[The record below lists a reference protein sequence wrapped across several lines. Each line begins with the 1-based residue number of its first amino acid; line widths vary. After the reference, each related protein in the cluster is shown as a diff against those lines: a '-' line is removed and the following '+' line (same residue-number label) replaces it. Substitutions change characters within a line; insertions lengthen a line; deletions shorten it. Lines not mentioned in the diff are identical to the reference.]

1 MSFISVEFVIFAA
14 FAISMYFSL
23 PLRFRNLFLLMAS
36 YYFYGRWNATYLL
49 LILFSTTPGERVM
62 LPEYGCELHTHV
74 FDGSDN
80 TTLTHIKSLIA
91 DAILFFEP
99 RIKLEEIQLDT
110 GRMPEG
116 ILQIILDYTVL
127 TTNSRSNMVIPY
139 YLTEGTNIRA
149 I

>member
-1 MSFISVEFVIFAA
+1 MIGDDRSFLGRGWAFPPRFDPVKGDVEMVSEDVDIRE
-14 FAISMYFSL
+14 S
-23 PLRFRNLFLLMAS
+23 
-36 YYFYGRWNATYLL
+36 L
-49 LILFSTTPGERVM
+49 LILFSTMPGERVM
-62 LPEYGCELHTHV
+62 VPEFGCELHTHV

-99 RIKLEEIQLDT
+99 RIKLDEVQLDT

-116 ILQIILDYTVL
+116 VLQIILDYTVL

-139 YLTEGTNIRA
+139 YLTEGTNVRA

>member
-1 MSFISVEFVIFAA
+1 MIDDDRSFLGRGWAFPPRFDRIKGGVEMVSEDRDIRE
-14 FAISMYFSL
+14 S
-23 PLRFRNLFLLMAS
+23 
-36 YYFYGRWNATYLL
+36 L
-49 LILFSTTPGERVM
+49 LILFSTNPGERVM